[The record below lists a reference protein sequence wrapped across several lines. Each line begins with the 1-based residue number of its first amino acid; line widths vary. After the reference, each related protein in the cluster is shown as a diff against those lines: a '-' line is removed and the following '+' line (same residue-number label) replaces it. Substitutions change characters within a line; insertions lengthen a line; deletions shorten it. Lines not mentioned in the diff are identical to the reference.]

1 MSIIKRITSAGL
13 SLAMAA
19 TIIPKFVCRQHEVCK
34 HAVLGDGK
42 IS

>member
-19 TIIPKFVCRQHEVCK
+19 TIIPSSFAVKHEVCK

>member
-19 TIIPKFVCRQHEVCK
+19 TIIPSSF
-34 HAVLGDGK
+34 AVSTKSASTLSLGDGK

>member
-13 SLAMAA
+13 SLVMAA
-19 TIIPKFVCRQHEVCK
+19 TIIPKFVRRKHENRK